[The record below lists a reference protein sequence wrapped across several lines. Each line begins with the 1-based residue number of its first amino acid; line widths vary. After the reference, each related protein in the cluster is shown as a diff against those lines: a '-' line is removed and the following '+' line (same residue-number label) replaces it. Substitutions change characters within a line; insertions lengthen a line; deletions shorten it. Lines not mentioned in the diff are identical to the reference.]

1 MTKIFIQNEKSYT
14 LLGTYTKDTIPLYQ
28 EEIDKAFTKTAPEII
43 YLHQFDR
50 CDSALVAL
58 LLDWKKRYPR
68 LQLQK
73 PKEMLYKLL
82 MIYHV
87 EALLLESL

>member
-1 MTKIFIQNEKSYT
+1 MTDIFIQDDKHYT
-14 LLGTYTKDTIPLYQ
+14 LLGEYTKDTIPLYR
-28 EEIDKAFTKTAPEII
+28 ETIEKAFEECEPEII
-43 YLHQFDR
+43 YLNQFDH

-58 LLDWKKRYPR
+58 LLAWKKRYPR
-68 LQLQK
+68 LQLRK

-87 EALLLESL
+87 EALLLESS